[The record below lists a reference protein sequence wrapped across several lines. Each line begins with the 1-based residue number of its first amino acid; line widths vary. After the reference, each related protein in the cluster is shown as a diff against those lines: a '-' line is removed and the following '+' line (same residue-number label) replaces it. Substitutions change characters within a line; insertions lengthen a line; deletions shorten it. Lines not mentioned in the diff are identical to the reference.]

1 MEDRRNERKS
11 AVKTK
16 SGATAKTT
24 ASRKP
29 VAAAKTAAPVKAP
42 AAGKKAVKPAKVE
55 LVTLRQL
62 ASAIGEAHG
71 LSQKQANEVLAGTV
85 ALIGEHLKKGARI
98 RIAGLGTLEVRKRSA
113 RMGRNPATS
122 EAIEIKASKKVAFR
136 AAKDIPN
143 NN

>member
-1 MEDRRNERKS
+1 M
-11 AVKTK
+11 KTK
-16 SGATAKTT
+16 SGATAKA

-29 VAAAKTAAPVKAP
+29 AVAVKTAAPAKAAAAKP
-42 AAGKKAVKPAKVE
+42 AAKPVKVE

-85 ALIGEHLKKGARI
+85 ALIAEHLKKGARI

-113 RMGRNPATS
+113 RMGRNPATG

-136 AAKDIPN
+136 AAKDLSEAV
-143 NN
+143 

>member
-1 MEDRRNERKS
+1 MT
-11 AVKTK
+11 KTK
-16 SGATAKTT
+16 STTTAKTT
-24 ASRKP
+24 GSRKS

-42 AAGKKAVKPAKVE
+42 VAGKKAAKPVKVE

-113 RMGRNPATS
+113 RMGRNPATG

-136 AAKDIPN
+136 AAKDLSEAV
-143 NN
+143 

>member
-1 MEDRRNERKS
+1 M
-11 AVKTK
+11 KTK
-16 SGATAKTT
+16 SGVIAKTT
-24 ASRKP
+24 GSRKP
-29 VAAAKTAAPVKAP
+29 AVAAKTAAPDKKTAKPVKA
-42 AAGKKAVKPAKVE
+42 E

-71 LSQKQANEVLAGTV
+71 LSQKQANEVLAGTI

-113 RMGRNPATS
+113 RMGRNPATG

-136 AAKDIPN
+136 AAKDLSEAI
-143 NN
+143 

>member
-1 MEDRRNERKS
+1 MT
-11 AVKTK
+11 KTQ
-16 SGATAKTT
+16 STTTAKTT
-24 ASRKP
+24 GSRKS
-29 VAAAKTAAPVKAP
+29 VAAAKAAAPVKAP
-42 AAGKKAVKPAKVE
+42 AAGKKAAKPAKVE

-113 RMGRNPATS
+113 RMGRNPATG

-136 AAKDIPN
+136 AAKDLSEAI
-143 NN
+143 

>member
-1 MEDRRNERKS
+1 MIN
-11 AVKTK
+11 AKTK
-16 SGATAKTT
+16 SGTTVKT
-24 ASRKP
+24 ASHKP
-29 VAAAKTAAPVKAP
+29 AAPAKTAAPAKAA
-42 AAGKKAVKPAKVE
+42 AAGKAAAKAVKAE

-113 RMGRNPATS
+113 RMGRNPATG

-136 AAKDIPN
+136 AAKDLSEAD
-143 NN
+143 